1 MGNSSKHPCHY
12 VTSVNIKKF
21 SRLVDYIARE
31 DPAGGASFSRL
42 LTAAGIIQLFILMAD
57 CNPKRVC
64 VYETQVTK
72 IRLYSSFK
80 CTSDYR

>member
-12 VTSVNIKKF
+12 VTSVNIKKL

-31 DPAGGASFSRL
+31 DPAGGSSFSRL

-57 CNPKRVC
+57 CNPKRFVFM
-64 VYETQVTK
+64 K
-72 IRLYSSFK
+72 HK
-80 CTSDYR
+80 